1 MGPEVNTTMDAVI
14 AAPAHTSSSYLR
26 DRWPFLAL
34 VAVIVCFP
42 LLSQSYFVTR
52 LGVVLSL
59 NAIMVVG
66 MTLLIRYAGVFSM
79 GQAAFFAIGAYMS
92 AILTVHLHM
101 NPWLAMGIA
110 AAAAVFAAYLFCA
123 PFLKL
128 RAIMLAIATLGLAT
142 VIYIVA
148 KNLDDITG
156 GVAGMPDIPYLS
168 IGSYVLGKDWQIFY
182 LCGAF
187 LIFFAFLADNVG
199 RTRLG
204 RAYHAIRSNEVAAQ
218 ASGIDVQRNM
228 RNIFCFAALVA
239 SIAGSL
245 LAHFITFISPES
257 FRAEV
262 GLTLLIIVIIGGA
275 NIWAGILTTVILMG
289 FSEASRGFQD
299 LSTGLYALLLMVI
312 FFVFPDGLSSVLFKA
327 TSAAKRGGARY
338 VRPQA
343 AEAAPGKLEPTFK
356 EGTIMEVHN
365 VSMYYGGTAALSDVS
380 LSVDYGHIVGIIGP
394 NGAGK
399 TTLLNVINGYL
410 MPATG
415 TVVFQGRDV
424 TRTAPHEM
432 ARLGTGRTF
441 QLVNLFKG
449 MTVIENVMVGCHLKG
464 KAGILE
470 SGLRFSRARR
480 EEREIWNTAV
490 RSLSMLDLMDRA
502 YDLVDNLS
510 FGEQR
515 RVELAR
521 ALATDPDLLFLD
533 EPAAGLNSAE
543 AQRLGATLKSIRD
556 RGITIMLVEHNMSL
570 VMSISDMV
578 CVLDFGRLIAHGTPE
593 HVCQDEGVIKAY
605 LGPQE
610 AKRAS

>member
-1 MGPEVNTTMDAVI
+1 MT
-14 AAPAHTSSSYLR
+14 AAAEKAPYSFAR
-26 DRWPFLAL
+26 DRWPFLVL
-34 VAVIVCFP
+34 IAVIVLFP
-42 LLSQSYFVTR
+42 LLSRSYFVTR
-52 LGVVLSL
+52 LAVVLSI
-59 NAIMVVG
+59 NAIIVVG

-79 GQAAFFAIGAYMS
+79 GQVAFFAIGAYVS
-92 AILTVHLHM
+92 GILTVHLHM

-110 AAAAVFAAYLFCA
+110 GLASVLTAYLFCA
-123 PFLKL
+123 PFLRL
-128 RAIMLAIATLGLAT
+128 RAIMLAIATIGLAT

-168 IGSYVLGKDWQIFY
+168 IGSYQLSKDWQIFY

-187 LIFFAFLADNVG
+187 LIFFSYLSDNVG

-204 RAYHAIRSNEVAAQ
+204 RAYHAIRSNETAAQ

-228 RNIFCFAALVA
+228 RNIFCFAAFLA
-239 SIAGSL
+239 SIGGSL

-257 FRAEV
+257 FQSGV
-262 GLTLLIIVIIGGA
+262 GLTLLIVVIIGGA
-275 NIWAGILTTVILMG
+275 NIWAGLFTTVILMG

-299 LSTGLYALLLMVI
+299 LSTGLYAVLLMVI
-312 FFVFPDGLSSVLFKA
+312 FFVFPDGLAAVLFKVG
-327 TSAAKRGGARY
+327 SAAKRAGALY
-338 VRPQA
+338 IEPQSLTIA
-343 AEAAPGKLEPTFK
+343 ADPPKPRK
-356 EGTIMEVHN
+356 EGKIMEVHN

-380 LSVDYGHIVGIIGP
+380 FSVDYGQICGIIGP

-410 MPATG
+410 APATG
-415 TVVFQGRDV
+415 KVAFQGKDV
-424 TRTAPHEM
+424 TYVTPHEM
-432 ARLGTGRTF
+432 ARLGAGRTF
-441 QLVNLFKG
+441 QLINLFKG

-464 KAGILE
+464 KAGIFE
-470 SGLRFSRARR
+470 SGLRFGRARR
-480 EEREIWNTAV
+480 EESEIWNTAA
-490 RSLSMLDLMDRA
+490 RSLVSLGLMDRA
-502 YDLVDNLS
+502 YDIVDNLS

-521 ALATDPDLLFLD
+521 AIAMGPDLLFLD

-543 AQRLGATLKSIRD
+543 AQRLGVTLKEIRD
-556 RGITIMLVEHNMSL
+556 RGITIMVVEHNMSL
-570 VMSISDMV
+570 VMSVSDMV
-578 CVLDFGRLIAHGTPE
+578 CVLDFGKLIACGTPE

-610 AKRAS
+610 AKSAS

>member
-1 MGPEVNTTMDAVI
+1 MGPEVNTKMETT
-14 AAPAHTSSSYLR
+14 AATGKTSYSYLR
-26 DRWPFLAL
+26 DKWPFLAL
-34 VAVIVCFP
+34 IAVVILFP

-52 LGVVLSL
+52 LGVVLAI
-59 NAIMVVG
+59 NAIIVVG

-92 AILTVHLHM
+92 GVLTVHLHM

-110 AAAAVFAAYLFCA
+110 AAASAFAAYLFCA
-123 PFLKL
+123 PFFKL
-128 RAIMLAIATLGLAT
+128 RAIMLGIATLGLAT
-142 VIYIVA
+142 VIHIVA

-187 LIFFAFLADNVG
+187 LIFFAYLSDNVG

-204 RAYHAIRSNEVAAQ
+204 RAYHAIRSNETAAQ

-239 SIAGSL
+239 SISGSL

-257 FRAEV
+257 FRADV
-262 GLTLLIIVIIGGA
+262 GLTLLIVVIIGGA

-299 LSTGLYALLLMVI
+299 LSTGLYAVLLMVI
-312 FFVFPDGLSSVLFKA
+312 FFVFPDGLSSVLFSA
-327 TSAAKRGGARY
+327 TSAARRAGAKYIKPRSAR
-338 VRPQA
+338 VA
-343 AEAAPGKLEPTFK
+343 AEVTVPRVK
-356 EGTIMEVHN
+356 EGTVLEVSGI
-365 VSMYYGGTAALSDVS
+365 SMYYGGTAALSDVS
-380 LSVDYGHIVGIIGP
+380 FPVERGNIVGIIGP

-415 TVVFQGRDV
+415 KVTFQGRDV
-424 TRTAPHEM
+424 TRMPPHEM
-432 ARLGTGRTF
+432 AKLGAARTF
-441 QLVNLFKG
+441 QLINLFKG
-449 MTVIENVMVGCHLKG
+449 MTVIDNVLVGCHLKG
-464 KAGILE
+464 KAGIFE
-470 SGLRFSRARR
+470 SGLRFHRARR
-480 EEREIWNTAV
+480 EEREIWATAA
-490 RSLSMLDLMDRA
+490 RSLESLGLMDRA

-515 RVELAR
+515 QVELAR
-521 ALATDPDLLFLD
+521 ALAMNPDLLFLD

-543 AQRLGATLKSIRD
+543 AENLGVTLRNIRD

-570 VMSISDMV
+570 VMSVSDQV
-578 CVLDFGRLIAHGTPE
+578 CVLEFGKLIAHGTPE
-593 HVCQDEGVIKAY
+593 HVCADERVIKAY

-610 AKRAS
+610 AKSAS

>member
-1 MGPEVNTTMDAVI
+1 MGPEVHMSADTV
-14 AAPAHTSSSYLR
+14 PATQTKVPYSFVK
-26 DRWPFLAL
+26 DRWPVLL
-34 VAVIVCFP
+34 LIVVVILFP
-42 LLSQSYFVTR
+42 LVSQSYFVTR
-52 LGVVLSL
+52 LAVVLAI
-59 NAIMVVG
+59 NAIIVVG

-79 GQAAFFAIGAYMS
+79 GQAAFFAIGAYLS
-92 AILTVHLHM
+92 GVLTVHLHM

-110 AAAAVFAAYLFCA
+110 ALASVFAAYLFCA
-123 PFLKL
+123 PFLRL

-142 VIYIVA
+142 VIFIVA

-168 IGSYVLGKDWQIFY
+168 IGGYTLGKDWQIFY

-187 LIFFAFLADNVG
+187 LIIFSFLSDNVG

-204 RAYHAIRSNEVAAQ
+204 RAYHAIRSNETAAM

-228 RNIFCFAALVA
+228 RDIFCFAALLA

-257 FRAEV
+257 FRPDV
-262 GLTLLIIVIIGGA
+262 GLTLLIVVIVGGA
-275 NIWAGILTTVILMG
+275 NIWAGLLTTVILMG

-299 LSTGLYALLLMVI
+299 LSEGLYALLLMVI
-312 FFVFPDGLSSVLFKA
+312 FFVFPDGLSSVLFSVRA
-327 TSAAKRGGARY
+327 AAKRAGSMY
-338 VRPQA
+338 LTPQSLSSVPDDPRP
-343 AEAAPGKLEPTFK
+343 KK
-356 EGTIMEVHN
+356 EGKIMDVEG

-380 LSVDYGHIVGIIGP
+380 FSVNYGTICGVIGP

-410 MPATG
+410 TPAG
-415 TVVFQGRDV
+415 GRVAFRGDDV
-424 TRTAPHEM
+424 TYKPPHEM
-432 ARLGTGRTF
+432 AKLGIGRTF
-441 QLVNLFKG
+441 QLINLFKG

-464 KAGILE
+464 KAGIFE
-470 SGLRFSRARR
+470 SGLRFARARR
-480 EEREIWNTAV
+480 EESEIWNTAAK
-490 RSLSMLDLMDRA
+490 SLAALGLMDRA
-502 YDLVDNLS
+502 YDIVDNLS

-515 RVELAR
+515 LVELAR
-521 ALATDPDLLFLD
+521 ALAMDPDLLFLD

-543 AQRLGATLKSIRD
+543 AQRLGATLRDIRD

-570 VMSISDMV
+570 VMSVSDMV
-578 CVLDFGRLIAHGTPE
+578 CVLDFGRLIACGTPE

-610 AKRAS
+610 AKSAS

>member
-1 MGPEVNTTMDAVI
+1 MGPQVTTDVNGVS
-14 AAPAHTSSSYLR
+14 APSRKTSYSFLG

-34 VAVIVCFP
+34 VAIVVLFP

-52 LGVVLSL
+52 LGVVLAI

-92 AILTVHLHM
+92 GVLTVHLGI
-101 NPWLAMGIA
+101 NPWAAMVIA
-110 AAAAVFAAYLFCA
+110 ALASVVVAYLFCA

-142 VIYIVA
+142 VVYIVA

-168 IGSYVLGKDWQIFY
+168 IGSYQLSKDWQIFY

-187 LIFFAFLADNVG
+187 LIFFSFLSDNVG
-199 RTRLG
+199 RTRIG

-228 RNIFCFAALVA
+228 RDIFCFAALV
-239 SIAGSL
+239 SSVAGSL

-257 FRAEV
+257 FRADV
-262 GLTLLIIVIIGGA
+262 GLTLLIVVIIGGA
-275 NIWAGILTTVILMG
+275 NIWASILTTVILMG

-312 FFVFPDGLSSVLFKA
+312 FFVFPDGLSSVLFSV
-327 TSAAKRGGARY
+327 TRAAKRAGAKYVKREALAATGASLEHKQGGSIK
-338 VRPQA
+338 V
-343 AEAAPGKLEPTFK
+343 EN
-356 EGTIMEVHN
+356 I
-365 VSMYYGGTAALSDVS
+365 SMYYGGTAALSDVS
-380 LSVDYGHIVGIIGP
+380 FSVEPGTIVGVIGP

-415 TVVFQGRDV
+415 KVFFQGRET
-424 TRTAPHEM
+424 TRMPPNQM
-432 ARLGTGRTF
+432 AKLGAGRTF
-441 QLVNLFKG
+441 QLINLFKG
-449 MTVIENVMVGCHLKG
+449 MTVIENVLVGCHLKG
-464 KAGILE
+464 KAGIFE
-470 SGLRFSRARR
+470 SGLRLGRSRR
-480 EEREIWNTAV
+480 EEREIWDAAV
-490 RSLSMLDLMDRA
+490 RAISALGLMDRA

-515 RVELAR
+515 QVELAR
-521 ALATDPDLLFLD
+521 ALAMSPDLLFLD

-543 AQRLGATLKSIRD
+543 AQRLGATLRSIRD

-570 VMSISDMV
+570 VMSVSDKV
-578 CVLDFGRLIAHGTPE
+578 CVLEFGRLIAHGTPDQ
-593 HVCQDEGVIKAY
+593 VCADEGVIKAY

-610 AKRAS
+610 AKSAS